1 MNKFNF
7 HYEKGVLKTKSQSK
21 RFFFTMN
28 IQLNDLL
35 HFLKEKNKLIMTKA
49 QNVVN
54 VVKWIYLP
62 FIAEIVYY

>member
-1 MNKFNF
+1 MNKFILIFIFENKIAI
-7 HYEKGVLKTKSQSK
+7 EKI
-21 RFFFTMN
+21 FFFTMN

-54 VVKWIYLP
+54 VVK
-62 FIAEIVYY
+62 